1 MIAFVD
7 GVLVK
12 GGTDAIVAVAGGGVG
27 LDVVLSV
34 RGAEQLPAPGERVRL
49 WTHLAVRED
58 AWTLYGFPQENE
70 RAMFRLLISVTGVGP
85 KVALAMLSGAS
96 PEVLAGHLRRGD
108 EKSLATLPGIGKKSA
123 ARLVVELGQ
132 RVPVQLS
139 VDDGT
144 TAPVGGA
151 LTTDLAEAVA
161 VLASLGLA
169 PAQAEALLREARG
182 RDPEAAAAGVESWV
196 RGALALLP
204 AARGRKG

>member
-1 MIAFVD
+1 VIAFVD

-12 GGTDAIVAVAGGGVG
+12 GGPDAIVAVAGGGIG
-27 LDVVLSV
+27 LDVVLSS
-34 RGAEQLPAPGERVRL
+34 RGAEHLPAPGERVRL

-85 KVALAMLSGAS
+85 KVALSMLSGAS
-96 PEVLAGHLRRGD
+96 PEVLASYLRRGD

-132 RVPVQLS
+132 RIPAQLS
-139 VDDGT
+139 VEEAT
-144 TAPVGGA
+144 TAPASGP
-151 LTTDLAEAVA
+151 LSSDLAEAIA

-169 PAQAEALLREARG
+169 PVQAEALLREARG
-182 RDPEAAAAGVESWV
+182 RDPEATAGSIEVWV

-204 AARGRKG
+204 PARGRKG

>member
-12 GGTDAIVAVAGGGVG
+12 GGHEAVVAVAGGGVG
-27 LDVVLSV
+27 LDILLST

-58 AWTLYGFPQENE
+58 AWTLYGFPQESE

-85 KVALAMLSGAS
+85 KLALSMLSGAS
-96 PEVLAGHLRRGD
+96 PEAIAGYLRLGD

-132 RVPVQLS
+132 RVPTQLGG
-139 VDDGT
+139 DDGT
-144 TAPVGGA
+144 AAPSGDF
-151 LTTDLAEAVA
+151 LTSDLAEAIA

-169 PAQAEALLREARG
+169 PLQAEALLREVRG
-182 RDPEAAAAGVESWV
+182 RDPESPASVEAWV